1 LKADHNECT
10 RAQKPEKENI
20 KKVKVDASFASRVGE
35 NLLFSIQTRERERE
49 RWERKKWTSM
59 VYGPCL
65 HKSMQCM
72 YVCMYVCIG
81 EAVKG

>member
-49 RWERKKWTSM
+49 REMGKKEMDFNGLWSL
-59 VYGPCL
+59 C
-65 HKSMQCM
+65 
-72 YVCMYVCIG
+72 
-81 EAVKG
+81 A

>member
-49 RWERKKWTSM
+49 RERDGKERNGLQWFM
-59 VYGPCL
+59 VLVCIN
-65 HKSMQCM
+65 QCN
-72 YVCMYVCIG
+72 VCMYR
-81 EAVKG
+81 

>member
-10 RAQKPEKENI
+10 RAQKPEKENT

-49 RWERKKWTSM
+49 REMGKKEMDFNGSWS
-59 VYGPCL
+59 L
-65 HKSMQCM
+65 F
-72 YVCMYVCIG
+72 
-81 EAVKG
+81 A

>member
-49 RWERKKWTSM
+49 REMGRREMDFNGLWS
-59 VYGPCL
+59 L
-65 HKSMQCM
+65 F
-72 YVCMYVCIG
+72 
-81 EAVKG
+81 A

>member
-49 RWERKKWTSM
+49 REMGKKEMDFNGLWS
-59 VYGPCL
+59 L
-65 HKSMQCM
+65 F
-72 YVCMYVCIG
+72 
-81 EAVKG
+81 A

>member
-59 VYGPCL
+59 VHGPCL
-65 HKSMQCM
+65 HKSMQCNVCM
-72 YVCMYVCIG
+72 YVCMYR
-81 EAVKG
+81 

>member
-35 NLLFSIQTRERERE
+35 NLLFSIQTRERDGKERNGLQ
-49 RWERKKWTSM
+49 WFM
-59 VYGPCL
+59 VLVCIN
-65 HKSMQCM
+65 QCNVCM
-72 YVCMYVCIG
+72 YVCMYR
-81 EAVKG
+81 